1 MKPRNLFLL
10 EVLLAIA
17 SAVILA
23 VLASRNAELLGPVL
37 AIWPPLR

>member
-17 SAVILA
+17 GAIALG
-23 VLASRNAELLGPVL
+23 VLASRNADVLGRVL
-37 AIWPPLR
+37 SIWPLMR